1 MTDSRRNIR
10 LTIIGIC
17 LFMAAMIGLLVNK
30 QLSQPAISKEQLREQ
45 GVFLFDQPRIIKPFS
60 LLDHHGNAF
69 TEQQL
74 QGQWSLVFFGFTFC
88 PDICPATMAMLNQVV
103 RGIDDPAIAASTR
116 VVLVSVDPARDTVAQ
131 LGLYVPYFNPDFT
144 GVTGEFF
151 TIHALAT
158 NLNAAFQKVPGG
170 GDNYTVDHSA
180 YVFLVNPRGDYQGF
194 FKPPFDAERF
204 RQHYLAVRELYRD
217 L

>member
-74 QGQWSLVFFGFTFC
+74 KGQWSLVFFGFTFC
-88 PDICPATMAMLNQVV
+88 PDICPAT
-103 RGIDDPAIAASTR
+103 
-116 VVLVSVDPARDTVAQ
+116 
-131 LGLYVPYFNPDFT
+131 
-144 GVTGEFF
+144 
-151 TIHALAT
+151 
-158 NLNAAFQKVPGG
+158 
-170 GDNYTVDHSA
+170 
-180 YVFLVNPRGDYQGF
+180 
-194 FKPPFDAERF
+194 
-204 RQHYLAVRELYRD
+204 
-217 L
+217 